1 MTGTGESTFLPIRPK
16 GFRSMKRFFPRLVL
30 ASVSPRRRELL
41 GSLGVAFDVVPS
53 GVDES
58 LLSAS
63 DSVAFARRAARE
75 KCQEVAARVEP
86 DTVVLAADT
95 VVHYHDA
102 AGRDITLGKPT
113 DPEDAVRMLQTLSG
127 REHEVTT
134 GVAVRLAGGSIV
146 VESATTGVRFRALSD
161 REIEEYVATGEPLD
175 KAGAYGIQG
184 GAGRFVEEVRGDLQN
199 VIGLPVRLVAGLLS
213 VDFPDLVLP
222 RGSFPHSAEG
232 LSPLV
237 QER

>member
-1 MTGTGESTFLPIRPK
+1 
-16 GFRSMKRFFPRLVL
+16 MKRLFPRLVL
-30 ASVSPRRRELL
+30 ASVSPRRLELL
-41 GSLGVAFDVVPS
+41 DLLGVPFDVVPS

-58 LLSAS
+58 LLVAP
-63 DSVAFARRAARE
+63 DSVAFARLAARE

-102 AGRDITLGKPT
+102 TGRDITLGKPAN
-113 DPEDAVRMLQTLSG
+113 PEDAVRMLRTLSG

-146 VESATTGVRFRALSD
+146 VESATTGVRFRVLND

-213 VDFPDLVLP
+213 VDFPGLVSPGGPASQQVGSVLP
-222 RGSFPHSAEG
+222 SF
-232 LSPLV
+232 
-237 QER
+237 QNR